1 MGTLPASLKVSLK
14 FLSFISGRT
23 LNLGGFY
30 IDVSCV
36 DKITALLYLRFDD
49 IYKSF
54 DENGSFYLLHFIID
68 SLLLFFEVLK
78 GSLSIRHLISNLE
91 LHVL

>member
-23 LNLGGFY
+23 LNLGVFY

-54 DENGSFYLLHFIID
+54 DEKWKFLPIAFYHLFSFALL
-68 SLLLFFEVLK
+68 
-78 GSLSIRHLISNLE
+78 
-91 LHVL
+91 

>member
-14 FLSFISGRT
+14 FLSSISGRT

-54 DENGSFYLLHFIID
+54 DEKWKFLPIAFYHLFSFALL
-68 SLLLFFEVLK
+68 
-78 GSLSIRHLISNLE
+78 
-91 LHVL
+91 